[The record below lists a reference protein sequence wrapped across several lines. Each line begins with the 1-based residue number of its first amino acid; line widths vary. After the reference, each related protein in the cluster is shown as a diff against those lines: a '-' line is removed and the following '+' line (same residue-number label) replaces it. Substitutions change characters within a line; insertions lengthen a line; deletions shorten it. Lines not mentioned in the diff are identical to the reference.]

1 VYQNAVIAET
11 LPFARAPLGSR
22 VATFVRAA
30 AAAQSLAKRILD
42 VLASATLLLLLAPLL
57 AAIALAVKLTSP
69 GPVLFVQQR
78 IGYQGNPFP
87 MLKFRTMCDGAEKLE
102 AELAA
107 RSRHRTFLKIENDP
121 RTTPL
126 GRWLRV
132 TSLDELPQ
140 LFNVLR
146 GDMSMVGPRP
156 ILACDLGKFPRG
168 HQMRR
173 FTAKPGITG
182 LWQVSGRSGCSD
194 QERIQ
199 LDLVYVDCWSLW
211 LDGWILARTLPVVV
225 TGKGAC

>member
-1 VYQNAVIAET
+1 MYSTAVIAHAI
-11 LPFARAPLGSR
+11 PFGRALESR

-30 AAAQSLAKRILD
+30 RPALSVPKRTLD
-42 VLASATLLLLLAPLL
+42 VLISASLLVLLAPLL
-57 AAIALAVKLTSP
+57 ALIALAVKLTSR

-78 IGYQGNPFP
+78 IGYQGSVFP
-87 MLKFRTMCDGAEKLE
+87 MLKFRTMYDGAEKLE
-102 AELAA
+102 ADLAA
-107 RSRHRTFLKIENDP
+107 RCRDRTFLKIENDP

-126 GRWLRV
+126 GRWLRH

-140 LFNVLR
+140 LYNVLR
-146 GDMSMVGPRP
+146 GEMSIVGPRP

-182 LWQVSGRSGCSD
+182 LWQVSGRSHCSD

-199 LDLVYVDCWSLW
+199 LDLVYIDCWSLW
-211 LDGWILARTLPVVV
+211 LDFWILARTVPVVV
-225 TGKGAC
+225 TGSGAC